1 MKQLGIWLSILCLM
15 LVSCLGLFGWTQSSL
30 AEGIEIQPKR
40 ILAAKIQSPDVG
52 DIKLCAESD
61 VKIDL
66 NNANANAFTDCP
78 GFYPNLARLIIENGP
93 YRQVEDVLNIPELSD
108 RQKNLLEANLNSFE
122 VTESKVPLEQR
133 MPPRPSM
140 R

>member
-1 MKQLGIWLSILCLM
+1 M
-15 LVSCLGLFGWTQSSL
+15 
-30 AEGIEIQPKR
+30 P
-40 ILAAKIQSPDVG
+40 
-52 DIKLCAESD
+52 LCAESN

-78 GFYPNLARLIIENGP
+78 GFYPNLARLIIEHSP
-93 YRQVEDVLNIPELSD
+93 YQKVEDVLNIPELSD
-108 RQKNLLEANLNSFE
+108 RQKDLLQANLNSFK
-122 VTESKVPLEQR
+122 VAESTVLLEQR

>member
-1 MKQLGIWLSILCLM
+1 MKRLKIWLSIFCLI
-15 LVSCLGLFGWTQSSL
+15 LVGCWGLPNQTQSSL
-30 AEGIEIQPKR
+30 AGGFDIQPVR
-40 ILAAKIQSPDVG
+40 ILAAKTETPIP
-52 DIKLCAESD
+52 LCAESN

-78 GFYPNLARLIIENGP
+78 GFYPNLARLIIENSP
-93 YRQVEDVLNIPELSD
+93 YQQVEDVLNIPDLSD
-108 RQKNLLEANLNSFE
+108 RQQDLLRANLNSFQ
-122 VTESKVPLEQR
+122 VTESTVPLSQR

>member
-1 MKQLGIWLSILCLM
+1 MKRLGIWLSVFFLV
-15 LVSCLGLFGWTQSSL
+15 LVSCWGLPIWTQSSL
-30 AEGIEIQPKR
+30 AEVPRIQSVK
-40 ILAAKIQSPDVG
+40 ILAATTESMP
-52 DIKLCAESD
+52 LCAESN

-78 GFYPNLARLIIENGP
+78 GFYPNLARLIVENSP
-93 YRQVEDVLNIPELSD
+93 YQKVEDVLEIPELSD
-108 RQKNLLEANLNSFE
+108 RQQDLLKANLDSFA
-122 VTESKVPLEQR
+122 VAESVVPLEQR

>member
-1 MKQLGIWLSILCLM
+1 MQMKRLGIGLCVFLIM
-15 LVSCLGLFGWTQSSL
+15 LFASWGVSTWTQSSL
-30 AEGIEIQPKR
+30 ATTVNFQP
-40 ILAAKIQSPDVG
+40 INTLTVAAKTTMP
-52 DIKLCAESD
+52 LCAESN

-78 GFYPNLARLIIENGP
+78 GFYPNLARLIIEHSP
-93 YRQVEDVLNIPELSD
+93 YQKVEDVLNIPELSD
-108 RQKNLLEANLNSFE
+108 RQKDLLQANLNSFK
-122 VTESKVPLEQR
+122 VAESTVLLEQR